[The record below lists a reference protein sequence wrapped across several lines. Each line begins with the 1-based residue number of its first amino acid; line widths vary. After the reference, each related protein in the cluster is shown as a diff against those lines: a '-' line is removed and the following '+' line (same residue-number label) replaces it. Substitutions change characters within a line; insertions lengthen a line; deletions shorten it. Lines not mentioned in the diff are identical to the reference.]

1 MAKLIT
7 THDFLHLH
15 AISGLIALCNFIL
28 RLYYIFIFRNAF
40 PEFENKTFSI
50 ILSLNHI
57 ILPLLSLTMRL
68 PEKRIFN
75 QPMIWKEFRLH
86 SLLFSSR
93 HVITTII
100 SLYNFNIDI
109 KVFILIK
116 LTIILLTV
124 FLAKKITDKYGD
136 KEIRTTNAMPY
147 PITLNEN
154 EIAKIKREYAKKQF
168 GATLFCAII
177 NNPTYNFIPLYA
189 IQSAPFLMTLVRKGK
204 CNAKYY
210 HIIYSLFLLFPFYFH
225 YVLMNINYY
234 CNMRDILFGI
244 IYILSYTLRCSYK
257 MNQYSLWCLIIPI
270 FIIIWEIELFNIYN
284 FGYIVYIYITLTQV
298 YNDTIIFYALFK

>member
-7 THDFLHLH
+7 NHDFLHLH

-28 RLYYIFIFRNAF
+28 RLYYMLTYKNAF
-40 PEFENKTFSI
+40 PDFENKFISI
-50 ILSLNHI
+50 LLTLNHLC
-57 ILPLLSLTMRL
+57 LPLLSLSIHL
-68 PEKRIFN
+68 PEKRNFH

-100 SLYNFNIDI
+100 SLYNFDFNI
-109 KVFILIK
+109 KVFIIIK
-116 LTIILLTV
+116 LAIILLTV
-124 FLAKKITDKYGD
+124 YLAKIISDKYGD
-136 KEIRTTNAMPY
+136 KELRTTNAMPY
-147 PITLNEN
+147 PETLKDN
-154 EIAKIKREYAKKQF
+154 EILKIKREYAKKQF

-204 CNAKYY
+204 CNTKYY

-225 YVLMNINYY
+225 YILLVNFKCDL
-234 CNMRDILFGI
+234 RDILFGL
-244 IYILSYTLRCSYK
+244 IYVSCYTLRISY
-257 MNQYSLWCLIIPI
+257 NINPYILWSLIIPI
-270 FIIIWEIELFNIYN
+270 FILIWEYKKVDIHI
-284 FGYIVYIYITLTQV
+284 FGYIAYIYMNLKQV
-298 YNDTIIFYALFK
+298 NNDFIIFYSLCK